1 MFQFLWANENKG
13 PDINNKQNCCG
24 IYYGKKIQEC
34 NHSYKK
40 NHVKEN
46 K

>member
-13 PDINNKQNCCG
+13 PDINYKQNCCG
-24 IYYGKKIQEC
+24 IYYGKKSKNVIIAT
-34 NHSYKK
+34 KK
-40 NHVKEN
+40 KSCER